1 MRSKILARIELAAIL
16 HTHTHASILKP
27 YVAAGIVAADV
38 DAALHNAN
46 GGQSL
51 AVAFASAV
59 LQQNKNKRSR
69 EEKKKQEM
77 FAKFKDSSCS
87 VAVASR
93 FDAAVG
99 CTPACTA
106 LHKLCGFASVALSH
120 SLCTLTAARSPPVR
134 VCVCVCYAHLIF
146 NLLYPNFI

>member
-69 EEKKKQEM
+69 EEK
-77 FAKFKDSSCS
+77 
-87 VAVASR
+87 
-93 FDAAVG
+93 
-99 CTPACTA
+99 
-106 LHKLCGFASVALSH
+106 
-120 SLCTLTAARSPPVR
+120 
-134 VCVCVCYAHLIF
+134 
-146 NLLYPNFI
+146 